1 MRIAQ
6 INVVA
11 SLSTGRIAVQL
22 CRLAN
27 EVGHKTL
34 LCHSRDHAPADIA
47 SYVVGS
53 RENVLVRKALARL
66 SGHRDFFSRIIAA
79 LLRKIDG
86 SRLSIMLNTYTHIA
100 LARLTDRA
108 GFFSHGA
115 TRRLVRQLKRFKPD
129 LIHLHNLHGYYL
141 HLPTLFR
148 YLKEIDVPVVWTL
161 HDCWAYTGH
170 CAYYTMAK
178 NAPPLQAKR
187 RRAQQE
193 TVGCDRWTAGCGQCV
208 LKRSYPASL
217 FRDQSAR
224 NWQEK
229 RELFRGV
236 KHMVLTTPSEWLRDE
251 VKHSFLKDYPVY
263 ALPNGV
269 DLSVFTPCADGRF
282 MEDVARSYGL
292 DSIGEKKL
300 VLSVAAVWDERKGL
314 EDLIELAQKLGPEYC
329 VAAVG
334 LDEYQIGALPHN
346 TVMGVRRTGNVND
359 LCALYTAADVYVST
373 SREET
378 MGMTLVEALACGTQ
392 VICYDATAMPEI
404 VTEDVGEVVAVGD
417 VDALAASVRRLC
429 ESPKQDADCLARA
442 AEYESSKRFQA
453 YMRLYENMYRHSPA
467 YQDALDRAASRAAD
481 E

>member
-6 INVVA
+6 INVV
-11 SLSTGRIAVQL
+11 SSFSTGRIAVQL

-27 EVGHKTL
+27 AAGHRTL
-34 LCHSRDHAPADIA
+34 LCHSRDHAPSDIA
-47 SYVVGS
+47 SYRVGS
-53 RENVLVRKALARL
+53 RDHALIRRMQAWFARRSNL
-66 SGHRDFFSRIIAA
+66 FCRLAA
-79 LLRKIDG
+79 GALGKLCS
-86 SRLSIMLNTYTHIA
+86 SRLSVMANTYLHIA

-108 GFFSHGA
+108 GFFSRGA
-115 TRRLVRQLKRFKPD
+115 TRRLVRQLRRFKPD

-141 HLPTLFR
+141 HLPTLFK
-148 YLKEIDVPVVWTL
+148 YLKEQDIPVVWTL

-178 NAPPLQAKR
+178 NAPPLESKR

-193 TVGCDRWTAGCGQCV
+193 TVGCDRWTTGCGQCV

-217 FRDQSAR
+217 WRDQSAR
-224 NWQEK
+224 NWQQK
-229 RELFRGV
+229 REMFCGV
-236 KHMVLTTPSEWLRDE
+236 PHMVLTTPSEWLRDE
-251 VKHSFLKDYPVY
+251 VLRSFLKNYPVY

-269 DLSVFTPCADGRF
+269 DLSVFTPCADGRY

-292 DSIGEKKL
+292 DGIGERRL

-314 EDLIELAQKLGPEYC
+314 ADLIELAEKLGPEYC

-334 LDEYQIGALPHN
+334 LDEYQIAALPKN

-404 VTEDVGEVVAVGD
+404 VTEDVGEVVPVGD
-417 VDALAASVRRLC
+417 TDALAEAVRRLC
-429 ESPKQDADCLARA
+429 DNPKSDADCLSRA
-442 AEYESSKRFQA
+442 EDYESGQRFQA
-453 YMRLYENMYRHSPA
+453 YIRLYENMYRHSPA
-467 YQDALDRAASRAAD
+467 YQDALEKAAYAD
-481 E
+481 DE